1 MEKLEVAKPRKS
13 VEVVN
18 SISLVQRKAFNC
30 LIMKSMLTPK
40 PKGQKYHSIS
50 IQELCHLTGYRQK
63 DFVYLDAQ
71 LREMQT
77 TLIEWS
83 DASRKGRVG
92 FLGHV
97 EYDTE
102 TGMLEYSFHEKM
114 LDLIRQ
120 KKLFNKLD
128 VGSMRELTSKYSI
141 ALYEF
146 CSGYRETATFKEG
159 TGWRVLEDM
168 KLLLCGDAEV
178 YPQFKEFNKFVL
190 KPSIKEVN
198 EQTDIEIEMETQKRG
213 RSICAVRFWVKSNE
227 GYEDILLEKPAEES
241 GNKLELRGNKPTVE
255 QKPID
260 EGLFETQ
267 EKAYVNKYMADFEVF
282 MSLPPH
288 IQNACIK
295 YDIPPKKGLEMVG
308 GEDKKE

>member
-30 LIMKSMLTPK
+30 LIMKSMLTPR

-50 IQELCHLTGYRQK
+50 IHDLCHLTGYRQK
-63 DFVYLDAQ
+63 DFLYLDAQ

-77 TLIEWS
+77 TLIEWADNS
-83 DASRKGRVG
+83 KKGRVG

-102 TGMLEYSFHEKM
+102 TGMLEYSFHDKM
-114 LDLIRQ
+114 LDLIKE

-128 VGSMRELTSKYSI
+128 MGSMRELGSRHSI

-159 TGWRVLEDM
+159 TGWRTLDDM
-168 KLLLCGDAEV
+168 KLLLCGEIYKAHN
-178 YPQFKEFNKFVL
+178 QFKIFNRDVL
-190 KPSIKEVN
+190 KPAIKEVN
-198 EQTDIEIEMETQKRG
+198 EETDIEIEMETKKRG
-213 RSICAVRFWVKSNE
+213 RSIYAIRFFVKGNE
-227 GYEDILLEKPAEES
+227 LHEDILLEKPQETDF
-241 GNKLELRGNKPTVE
+241 KLEFKKHSPAVE
-255 QKPID
+255 QEPVDDMLKQ
-260 EGLFETQ
+260 LTQ
-267 EKAYVNKYMADFEVF
+267 EGFVKAF
-282 MSLPPH
+282 
-288 IQNACIK
+288 
-295 YDIPPKKGLEMVG
+295 
-308 GEDKKE
+308 KEL